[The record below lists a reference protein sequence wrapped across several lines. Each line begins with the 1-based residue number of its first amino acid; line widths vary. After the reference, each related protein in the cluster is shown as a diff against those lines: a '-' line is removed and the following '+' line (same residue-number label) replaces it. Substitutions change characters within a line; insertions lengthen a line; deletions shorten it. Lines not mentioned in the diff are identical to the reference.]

1 MPAGWVDNR
10 RVVGSTDP
18 ERNEEISM
26 TTRQARGLD
35 AAFGGVQTTLEE
47 QREIW
52 LEALHED
59 AIWEGPTFATPIYV
73 VGREATGRFME
84 YLLEVVPRFSTQL
97 IAAYPT
103 SEADTVIIEST
114 GGGET
119 IHGGVYEQ
127 RYFSKI
133 TSKDGKAFRMREY
146 CNPFQ
151 TYKAFGR
158 EAWESRIAAIM
169 AEHNAAWPDSQAP
182 DPARL
187 NT

>member
-1 MPAGWVDNR
+1 MSD
-10 RVVGSTDP
+10 
-18 ERNEEISM
+18 
-26 TTRQARGLD
+26 TTQRPRGLN
-35 AAFGGVQTTLEE
+35 AAFGGVQTTLAE

-52 LEALHED
+52 LEALHPD
-59 AIWEGPTFATPIYV
+59 AIWEGPTFETPIYMI
-73 VGREATGRFME
+73 GREATSRFME

-103 SEADTVIIEST
+103 DDPDTIIIEST
-114 GGGET
+114 GGGAT
-119 IHGGVYEQ
+119 TFGGKYEQ

-151 TYKAFGR
+151 TYKAFGKER
-158 EAWESRIAAIM
+158 WDQRIGDIM
-169 AEHNAAWPDSQAP
+169 QRHNVAWPTSQPP

-187 NT
+187 P

>member
-1 MPAGWVDNR
+1 
-10 RVVGSTDP
+10 
-18 ERNEEISM
+18 M
-26 TTRQARGLD
+26 TNQQQSRGLD
-35 AAFGGVQTTLEE
+35 AAFGGIETTLAE

-59 AIWEGPTFATPIYV
+59 AIWEGPTFETPIYMT
-73 VGREATGRFME
+73 GREATSRFME

-103 SEADTVIIEST
+103 SEADTVIIESI
-114 GGGET
+114 GGGDT
-119 IHGGVYEQ
+119 TFGGVYEQ

-151 TYKAFGR
+151 TYKAFGK
-158 EAWESRIAAIM
+158 EQWDTRIASIM
-169 AEHNAAWPDSQAP
+169 SEHNVDWPASQAP

-187 NT
+187 KS

>member
-1 MPAGWVDNR
+1 MMA
-10 RVVGSTDP
+10 
-18 ERNEEISM
+18 
-26 TTRQARGLD
+26 TRPRGIG
-35 AAFGGVQTTLEE
+35 AAFGGVKTTLAE

-59 AIWEGPTFATPIYV
+59 AIWEGPTFETPVYV
-73 VGREATGRFME
+73 VGREATGCFME
-84 YLLEVVPRFSTQL
+84 FLLEVVPRFSTRL

-103 SEADTVIIEST
+103 GEPDTVIIEST
-114 GGGET
+114 GGGDT
-119 IHGGVYEQ
+119 IFGGKYEQ

-151 TYKAFGR
+151 TYKAFGKER
-158 EAWESRIAAIM
+158 WETRLNEIM
-169 AEHNAAWPDSQAP
+169 RTHNVAWPTSQAP

-187 NT
+187 PGT

>member
-1 MPAGWVDNR
+1 
-10 RVVGSTDP
+10 
-18 ERNEEISM
+18 M
-26 TTRQARGLD
+26 TKKQNRGLE

-59 AIWEGPTFATPIYV
+59 AIWEGPTFETPIYM
-73 VGREATGRFME
+73 VGREATSRFME
-84 YLLEVVPRFSTQL
+84 YLLEVVPRFATQL

-103 SEADTVIIEST
+103 TEADTVIIEST
-114 GGGET
+114 GGGDT
-119 IHGGVYEQ
+119 AFGGVYEQ

-133 TSKDGKAFRMREY
+133 TTKDGRAFRMREY

-158 EAWESRIAAIM
+158 EKWDARINAIM
-169 AEHNAAWPDSQAP
+169 AEHNGPWPESQAP

-187 NT
+187 KS

>member
-1 MPAGWVDNR
+1 MPKE
-10 RVVGSTDP
+10 TP
-18 ERNEEISM
+18 
-26 TTRQARGLD
+26 RGLD
-35 AAFGGVQTTLEE
+35 AAFGGVQTTLDE

-59 AIWEGPTFATPIYV
+59 AIWEGPTFETPIYMIGRQA
-73 VGREATGRFME
+73 VGYFME
-84 YLLEVVPRFSTQL
+84 YLLEVVPRFSTRL

-103 SEADTVIIEST
+103 EEPDTVIIETT

-119 IHGGVYEQ
+119 IFGGVYEQ

-133 TSKDGKAFRMREY
+133 TTRDGRAFRMREY

-151 TYKAFGR
+151 TFKAFGR
-158 EAWESRIAAIM
+158 EAWDERINAIM
-169 AEHNAAWPDSQAP
+169 AEHNAAWPDSQPP

-187 NT
+187 S

>member
-1 MPAGWVDNR
+1 MRPKGETQVA
-10 RVVGSTDP
+10 
-18 ERNEEISM
+18 E
-26 TTRQARGLD
+26 QRGLN
-35 AAFGGVQTTLEE
+35 AAFGGVRTTLEE

-59 AIWEGPTFATPIYV
+59 AIWEGPTFETPIYV
-73 VGREATGRFME
+73 VGRHACGKFME
-84 YLLEVVPRFSTQL
+84 WLLEVVPRFSTQL

-103 SEADTVIIEST
+103 TEPDTVIIEST

-119 IHGGVYEQ
+119 IFGGVYEQ

-133 TSKDGKAFRMREY
+133 TTRDGMAFRMREY

-158 EAWESRIAAIM
+158 DRWDTRINAIM
-169 AEHNAAWPDSQAP
+169 KEHNAEWPASQAP

-187 NT
+187 RGT